1 MSSSF
6 PSYISAKAEGTLDTR
21 AGELRERL
29 RSCTLCPRQCRVD
42 RLSGALGYCRAPA
55 ELLVSS
61 VFAHYGEEAPLV
73 GASGSGTIFLTH
85 CNLKCV
91 FCQNYEISMGG
102 DGAPYSPRGLA
113 AAMVELQRRGCHN
126 INFVT
131 PTHYVPQILES
142 LSIAVDAGLSVP
154 LVYNCG
160 GYESLSAVRLLDGI
174 VDIYMPDFKYA
185 DAETARRYS
194 GVRDYPGA
202 AKAALREMYR
212 QVGDLALDG
221 RGVAQRGLLVRHL
234 VLPDDLAGTAEVVAF
249 LATLSPR
256 TYLNIMPQYRP
267 CYLAREHPPLAR
279 RPSGDE
285 MARAFRLARA
295 AGLTRLDGVGGC

>member
-1 MSSSF
+1 MSSL

-131 PTHYVPQILES
+131 PTHYVPQILEG

-160 GYESLSAVRLLDGI
+160 GYESLEVIRALDGI
-174 VDIYMPDFKYA
+174 VDIYMPDIKFLTPEAAQHYCNA
-185 DAETARRYS
+185 P
-194 GVRDYPGA
+194 DYPDVV
-202 AKAALREMYR
+202 KEVVKEMQR
-212 QVGDLALDG
+212 QVGDLVTDESGIA
-221 RGVAQRGLLVRHL
+221 RKGLIIRHL
-234 VLPDDLAGTAEVVAF
+234 VMPALVENTREVLSFVRTEVSRDAF
-249 LATLSPR
+249 VNVMA
-256 TYLNIMPQYRP
+256 QYHP
-267 CYLAREHPPLAR
+267 CHRAFEYPEIAR
-279 RPSGDE
+279 RPTMKEYGDALE
-285 MARAFRLARA
+285 YARMI
-295 AGLTRLDGVGGC
+295 GLTRAVGH

>member
-1 MSSSF
+1 VSW
-6 PSYISAKAEGTLDTR
+6 PAYRALHDT
-21 AGELRERL
+21 GELL
-29 RSCTLCPRQCRVD
+29 RRVAAARALTAACRVCPRECGAR
-42 RLSGALGYCRAPA
+42 RLEGSAGACGVGSEAV
-55 ELLVSS
+55 VSS
-61 VFAHYGEEAPLV
+61 YGPHFGEEAALV
-73 GASGSGTIFLTH
+73 GTGGSGTIFLAR
-85 CNLKCV
+85 CNLQCV
-91 FCQNYEISMGG
+91 FCQNFEISQRGEG
-102 DGAPYSPRGLA
+102 EIVSPPRLA
-113 AAMVELQRRGCHN
+113 GMMLELQRRGCHN
-126 INFVT
+126 INLVT
-131 PTHYVPQILES
+131 PTHQLFQILQALPMAIER
-142 LSIAVDAGLSVP
+142 GLNLP

-160 GYESLSAVRLLDGI
+160 GYESLSALRLLDGI

-212 QVGDLALDG
+212 QVGDLAPDG

-285 MARAFRLARA
+285 MARAVRLARA